1 MATFTNSATLRYG
14 GVTVTSNTVTGTLPD
29 ALILTKTP
37 VAEDYTAD
45 DAVTYVLSLVNPG
58 ESALTDLV
66 VTDDLGGYA
75 FGEETLYP
83 LAYVPGTLHM
93 FTDGLPQAA
102 PAVAPGPP
110 MTVSGVTVPAGGEVL
125 LVYETQVTAYAPMT
139 LGQGVTNTATVA
151 GLPVPVSASATILP
165 EVTAELEITKALS
178 QDLAK
183 AVENISYTFT
193 IENRGNAPASA
204 AEAVVLEDT
213 FQPVL
218 TGLSVLCNGTAWT
231 QGTEYAYNETSG
243 LFSTQPGAVTVP
255 AATCSQDPDTGVW
268 TVTPGVTVIT
278 VTGTMG

>member
-29 ALILTKTP
+29 SLDLTKTP
-37 VAEDYTAD
+37 VAEDYTAN
-45 DAVTYVLSLVNPG
+45 DAVTYVLSLVNSG
-58 ESALTDLV
+58 DTALTDLI

-93 FTDGLPQAA
+93 FTNGVPQAA

-110 MTVSGVTVPAGGEVL
+110 MAVSGVTVPAGGEVL
-125 LVYETQVTAYAPMT
+125 LVYETRVTAYAPLT
-139 LGQGVTNTATVA
+139 QGQGVTNTATVT
-151 GLPVPVSASATILP
+151 GLPAPVSASATVLP

-178 QDLAK
+178 QDMAK
-183 AVENISYTFT
+183 AAENVSYTFT
-193 IENRGNAPASA
+193 IENTGNAPASA

-255 AATCSQDPDTGVW
+255 AAAYTQDPDTGVW
-268 TVTPGVTVIT
+268 TVTPGVTVVT
-278 VTGTMG
+278 VTGTIG